1 MTWMNFLSTL
11 SVVYILYYGINLL
24 KDLYFNNRNKLANTK
39 DQQAMEIHKEPPPRR
54 IELKENSIS
63 KADYAEKVVTDSEF
77 ARMFP
82 IPIVDS
88 TGGVNFNEL
97 VSLINKEAI
106 EYSKAIP
113 Y

>member
-1 MTWMNFLSTL
+1 MTWINFLSTL

-24 KDLYFNNRNKLANTK
+24 KDLYFHKRNNMVNTK
-39 DQQAMEIHKEPPPRR
+39 DQHVMEIPKEPPPRKVK
-54 IELKENSIS
+54 L
-63 KADYAEKVVTDSEF
+63 KADNIAKADSAEMVVTTSEF

-82 IPIVDS
+82 IPILDS
-88 TGGVNFNEL
+88 SGGVNFNEL
-97 VSLINKEAI
+97 LTLINKEAI